1 MRRHHETI
9 SSLRLLPGFRSSER
23 CPQLGGCRPLP
34 RSESS
39 IEGIRILVAEQKC
52 HFRDIHLRPVEVF
65 VRQFLPRLKKQLPEG
80 CAVVDDSTLQ
90 GPIAQPELARHGRY
104 LRPASREQAFE
115 NPFHLLTDRT
125 LRTALFKRAFELR
138 IQHVKQLGVVGKER
152 PIEIGR
158 VQDERIPSRSER
170 DRALEIGFVEAGRL
184 RAALQLDPFRRHQMP
199 CAAATKFNEGDEG
212 GVCQQRRRFFLRV
225 EPHRL
230 DHALVLA
237 HLDLQFLGRTQ
248 LLEASKAGEGIPVVT
263 GIIGRHS

>member
-1 MRRHHETI
+1 M
-9 SSLRLLPGFRSSER
+9 
-23 CPQLGGCRPLP
+23 
-34 RSESS
+34 
-39 IEGIRILVAEQKC
+39 
-52 HFRDIHLRPVEVF
+52 
-65 VRQFLPRLKKQLPEG
+65 
-80 CAVVDDSTLQ
+80 
-90 GPIAQPELARHGRY
+90 
-104 LRPASREQAFE
+104 
-115 NPFHLLTDRT
+115 
-125 LRTALFKRAFELR
+125 
-138 IQHVKQLGVVGKER
+138 
-152 PIEIGR
+152 
-158 VQDERIPSRSER
+158 QDERIQSRSER

-237 HLDLQFLGRTQ
+237 HLDFQFLGRTQ